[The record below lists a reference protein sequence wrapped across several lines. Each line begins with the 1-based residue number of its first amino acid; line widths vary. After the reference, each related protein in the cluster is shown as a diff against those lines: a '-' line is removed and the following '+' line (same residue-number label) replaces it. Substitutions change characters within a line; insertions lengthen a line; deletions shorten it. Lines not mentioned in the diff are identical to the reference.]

1 MVCRD
6 TRRIDPVYGR
16 PFVLLEVK
24 IDALEV
30 EWTSIRAL
38 IDTGA
43 RHTSVHGDT
52 ALATLGIP
60 EDQLAASSWPDSE
73 RQSLDG
79 VGGSVPYRRLAAA
92 FRFSHETGA
101 QQVVDGSI
109 HIGPHPHE
117 SQTLPSLMGMD
128 LLQDFRLTLDG
139 PEGGVTLE

>member
-1 MVCRD
+1 MIQGGVDRL
-6 TRRIDPVYGR
+6 YGDR

-24 IDALEV
+24 IDALDV

-43 RHTSVHGDT
+43 LHTSVHGDI

-60 EDQLAASSWPDSE
+60 AQQLGESSWPASE

-79 VGGSVPYRRLAAA
+79 VGGSVRYRRVPAA
-92 FRFSHETGA
+92 FRFAHDTGE
-101 QQVVDGSI
+101 QQEVEGSL

-117 SQTLPSLMGMD
+117 SQTLPSLLGMD
-128 LLQDFRLTLDG
+128 LLRHFRLTLDG
-139 PEGGVTLE
+139 PAGDVILE